1 MLHKNF
7 FKEMALHYT
16 FKKITDFVIIQKNHF
31 CTLTYVI
38 SCAFQTQ
45 PILTFQNQLNMQIPT
60 LLLILMSLHLTKS
73 HHTTTLFHIH
83 YHQLYIITT
92 LQIFSQVTAQIL
104 KYMTTYLSKSYLK
117 PIKLTH
123 LLTDHANY
131 LKTNLFYLTLQ

>member
-1 MLHKNF
+1 MRF
-7 FKEMALHYT
+7 SDST
-16 FKKITDFVIIQKNHF
+16 HF
-31 CTLTYVI
+31 D
-38 SCAFQTQ
+38 
-45 PILTFQNQLNMQIPT
+45 IPKSVKYADCDSSSNSYE
-60 LLLILMSLHLTKS
+60 SLLTKS

-117 PIKLTH
+117 PIKRTH